1 MEQDNDIT
9 RLIQEWQQG
18 NRAAEQALFEAM
30 YRALHRIAMHCLRSE
45 PNAGSLSPTVLVHEA
60 YLRFANAEKLPVVD
74 RSHLLALAAR
84 VMRRIIVDRARA
96 RKSEK
101 RGGDQVKIEL
111 VDNFISSTEDA
122 DEIIAINDALHSLR
136 ERSPRQARLVE
147 LRYFGGFSFEETAA
161 VLGVSSRTARR
172 EWRVARLRLK
182 QVIDGASSI

>member
-122 DEIIAINDALHSLR
+122 DEIIAINDAPAWWPTWAR
-136 ERSPRQARLVE
+136 EDPSAQPQKGYAHRTAP
-147 LRYFGGFSFEETAA
+147 AA
-161 VLGVSSRTARR
+161 VSAPSRPRR
-172 EWRVARLRLK
+172 PDLA
-182 QVIDGASSI
+182 A